1 MSFNL
6 STYQPHL
13 AEAGLDV
20 YQTYYLNAKDKAMWT
35 DGQVAE
41 DKVRLGFAGR
51 GGGPVGPASFQL
63 NSRVGERGWCVSVRF
78 RGSWTHG
85 AHSG

>member
-41 DKVRLGFAGR
+41 DKVGLGIACGGR
-51 GGGPVGPASFQL
+51 RPAHPVLLLQGI
-63 NSRVGERGWCVSVRF
+63 
-78 RGSWTHG
+78 WT
-85 AHSG
+85 